1 MKLIRKNL
9 CKHII
14 RFSAIVFLLGFSFI
28 SKAQDPTF
36 SQYYFNQLYVNPAF
50 TGINSGL
57 RAGINYRALWPRS
70 PSKFPTY
77 SLAIDAQDLS
87 LSSGIGLNAWSD
99 TEGEGYLR
107 TQCISGL
114 YSYRIILS
122 PKNWVFQAGFK
133 TSIMNKKI
141 DWSKLVFSDQLH
153 PLFGITG
160 PTNNPTPYAQSRT
173 FVDFSVGALIKGN
186 HRNRLKNLIATYTF
200 GVALHHVT
208 KPDESIT
215 GQASRLPQ
223 NLVLHA
229 GAVIP
234 VRYEVKRYKIL
245 LAPSIMW
252 EHQTTM
258 REFNFSFNVLM
269 KPMFAG
275 LSYRNQTPLLF
286 DIKRSDAI
294 IVNVGFAG
302 DQNKESIV
310 YKFGYSYDLTI
321 SDLRSNTQGTHE
333 LALIVEFRDFKFNNR
348 SNPKKKMECPNF

>member
-1 MKLIRKNL
+1 MRLIRKKL
-9 CKHII
+9 WKQHRQII
-14 RFSAIVFLLGFSFI
+14 SVFLLLTSSYC

-57 RAGINYRALWPRS
+57 RAGVNYRALWPRI

-114 YSYRIILS
+114 YSYRVILS

-133 TSIMNKKI
+133 TSIINKKI
-141 DWSKLVFSDQLH
+141 DWSRLVFSDQLH

-160 PTNNPTPYAQSRT
+160 PSSNPVPYQQSRT
-173 FVDFSVGALIKGN
+173 FVDFTIGALIKGN
-186 HRNRLKNLIATYTF
+186 QRSRLKNLIATYTF
-200 GVALHHVT
+200 GAALHHVT
-208 KPDESIT
+208 QPDESIT
-215 GQASRLPQ
+215 GQVSRLPQ

-269 KPMFAG
+269 KPLFAG
-275 LSYRNQTPLLF
+275 LSYRNQTPMLF
-286 DIKRSDAI
+286 EIKKADAI
-294 IVNVGFAG
+294 IVNVGLAG
-302 DQNKESIV
+302 DQNKESVV
-310 YKFGYSYDLTI
+310 YKMGYSYDLTI

-333 LALIVEFRDFKFNNR
+333 IALIIEFRNFKFNNR
-348 SNPKKKMECPNF
+348 SNPKKKLECPNF